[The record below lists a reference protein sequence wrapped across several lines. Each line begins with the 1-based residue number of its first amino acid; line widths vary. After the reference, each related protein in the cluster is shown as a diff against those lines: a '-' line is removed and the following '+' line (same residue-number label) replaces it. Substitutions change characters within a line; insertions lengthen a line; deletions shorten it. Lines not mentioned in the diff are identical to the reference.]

1 MEAVKPSGRRET
13 RGEGLRTA
21 VVLGGYGTFGRLIS
35 ASLAKHAEVRVLVA
49 GRNEAPADA
58 LCRTLGADTQ
68 PCVLDCSA
76 PDLAERLAALA
87 PAVVVDT
94 VGPFQA
100 RNYGV
105 ARACIEAGAHCVDLA
120 DGRDFVA
127 GITTLHEAARARGVL
142 VASGV
147 STCPAISTAV
157 ADEITRDMEVVE
169 ALELGIAPGQKA
181 PRGLAT
187 TRAVLSYCGKPIP
200 SFADAH
206 AGTRMGWSD
215 IVRRAY
221 PEPVGS
227 RWLAQVDLPEIVLWP
242 RRYAGLRSINTR
254 AGLESLVLHF
264 GLALLSRLVRT
275 GLIRSLE
282 PWSEGML
289 RIAKLFE
296 PFGRDV
302 GGMHV
307 TATGRTT
314 DSRTVRRTWALVA
327 SRGDGPQIPA
337 MPVAALAKKLLGVRG
352 YEAVTARGAMP
363 CMGLLSLNEILNEL
377 QPFAIETSLR
387 EERLLSR

>member
-1 MEAVKPSGRRET
+1 MNLLTPAV
-13 RGEGLRTA
+13 RGGSDAGLRTA
-21 VVLGGYGTFGRLIS
+21 VVLGGYGTFGRLVS
-35 ASLAKHAEVRVLVA
+35 ASLAKHAKVRVLVA
-49 GRNEAPADA
+49 GRNEVAAAA
-58 LCRTLGADTQ
+58 LCRTLGTNAQ
-68 PCVLDCSA
+68 PCVLDCAA
-76 PDLAERLAALA
+76 PDFAQRLVNLS

-100 RNYGV
+100 RNYSV

-142 VASGV
+142 VTSGA

-157 ADEITRDMEVVE
+157 ADEITRDMEGVE

-187 TRAVLSYCGKPIP
+187 TRAVLGYCGKPIP
-200 SFADAH
+200 SFAEARS
-206 AGTRMGWSD
+206 GTRMGWSG

-242 RRYAGLRSINTR
+242 RRYAGLRSVDAR
-254 AGLESLVLHF
+254 AGLESPVLHF
-264 GLALLSRLVRT
+264 GLALLSQLVRA
-275 GLIRSLE
+275 GLVRSLE
-282 PWSEGML
+282 PWSGSML

-314 DSRTVRRTWALVA
+314 DSRTVRRTWSLVA

-337 MPVAALAKKLLGVRG
+337 IPAAALAKKLLGVRG
-352 YEAVTARGAMP
+352 YEAVTTRGAMP
-363 CMGLLSLNEILNEL
+363 CMGLLSFSEILTEL
-377 QPFAIETSLR
+377 QAFAIETSRR

>member
-1 MEAVKPSGRRET
+1 MV
-13 RGEGLRTA
+13 TA
-21 VVLGGYGTFGRLIS
+21 LVLGGYGTFGRLVS

-49 GRNEAPADA
+49 GRNEAAATA
-58 LCRTLGADTQ
+58 LCRTLGDNAQ
-68 PCVLDCSA
+68 PCVLDCA
-76 PDLAERLAALA
+76 AADFAQRLAALA
-87 PAVVVDT
+87 PTVVVDT

-100 RNYGV
+100 RSYTV
-105 ARACIEAGAHCVDLA
+105 ARSCIEAGAHCLDLA

-157 ADEITRDMEVVE
+157 ADEITRDMESVE
-169 ALELGIAPGQKA
+169 SIELGIAPGQKA

-187 TRAVLSYCGKPIP
+187 TRSVLGYCGKPIP
-200 SFADAH
+200 SFADAR
-206 AGTRMGWSD
+206 AGTRLGWSD
-215 IVRRAY
+215 IVSRTY
-221 PEPVGS
+221 PAPVGS
-227 RWLAQVDLPEIVLWP
+227 RRLAQVDLPELVLWP
-242 RRYAGLRSINTR
+242 RRYAGLRSVNAR

-264 GLALLSRLVRT
+264 GLALLSQLVRA

-296 PFGRDV
+296 PFGRNV

-307 TATGRTT
+307 TATGRTA
-314 DSRTVRRTWALVA
+314 DSRTVRRTWAIVA

-337 MPVAALAKKLLGVRG
+337 MPAAALAKKLLGVRG
-352 YEAVTARGAMP
+352 YEPVTTRGAMP
-363 CMGLLSLNEILNEL
+363 CMGLLSLNEILTEL
-377 QPFAIETSLR
+377 HAFAIETSLR
-387 EERLLSR
+387 EERLLGR